1 MSIKAFITVV
11 GRDKVGII
19 AQVSSLLAAEN
30 INIEDI
36 SQTILSGQFTM
47 IMAVSFGNETK
58 PFDEIARLLKE
69 KGDSMDL
76 EISIR
81 HMAIFEAM
89 HRI

>member
-1 MSIKAFITVV
+1 MKAFITVI
-11 GRDKVGII
+11 GKDKVGII
-19 AQVSSLLAAEN
+19 AQVSGLLAAEK

-36 SQTILSGQFTM
+36 SQTILAGQFTM
-47 IMAVSFGNETK
+47 IMAVSFSEGAK
-58 PFDEIARLLKE
+58 SFDEIARLLKE
-69 KGDSMDL
+69 KGESMDL